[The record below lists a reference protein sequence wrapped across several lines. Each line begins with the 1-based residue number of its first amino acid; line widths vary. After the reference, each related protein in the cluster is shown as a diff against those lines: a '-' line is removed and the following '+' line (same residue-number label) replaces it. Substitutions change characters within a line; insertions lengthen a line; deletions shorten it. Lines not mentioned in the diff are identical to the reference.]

1 MIAIVGIVCL
11 TVMVI
16 AFMYF
21 NRQSE
26 KDHINKPE
34 KERKL
39 DS

>member
-26 KDHINKPE
+26 KERLIKAE